1 MLTVSLLSE
10 KLVKVCVCLMG
21 MVVFLFIKLV
31 MTPPAISISRDR
43 GATSR
48 RRRSKTASEVPPT
61 SGEDSGLNSS
71 SIGNSLVGVDGLVQ
85 LLSIWSLWDSG

>member
-48 RRRSKTASEVPPT
+48 RRRSKKDGLGGT